1 MSQRPHER
9 FDEFEIGADTVEQ
22 QEWLTI
28 HRVRPKAR
36 SESRRPGHRMV
47 SPALPGSSF
56 TPKNKS
62 ARFLELSF
70 IDLDLSEPILQNFH
84 VA

>member
-1 MSQRPHER
+1 VADDPSCQAEGS
-9 FDEFEIGADTVEQ
+9 IGISTPRAPDG
-22 QEWLTI
+22 L
-28 HRVRPKAR
+28 A
-36 SESRRPGHRMV
+36 G
-47 SPALPGSSF
+47 SPWIIFYS
-56 TPKNKS
+56 KNKS